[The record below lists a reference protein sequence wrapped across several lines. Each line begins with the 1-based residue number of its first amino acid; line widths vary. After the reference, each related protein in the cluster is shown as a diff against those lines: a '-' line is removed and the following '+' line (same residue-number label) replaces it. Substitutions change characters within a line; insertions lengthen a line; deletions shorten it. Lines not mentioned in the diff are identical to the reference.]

1 MKKKSFLFFGEI
13 IEPYRKDN
21 IELFESYVLK
31 KANNEQIQTIQ
42 NFIADYNKILHH
54 GISYYEYYTEPKCN
68 GFIFNP
74 LEKKDWKYWVIEYP
88 EINMKK
94 SVPFALGLSKIDLT
108 VLFSGA
114 YNGLKK
120 MDGKEIPG
128 VVSNQLKTLNFFYNT
143 QFDILETKPFT
154 KADVN
159 EINSLFYLLQEFQ
172 NNKNCFDF
180 IDKALQDYLN
190 LQNVPKNSTFRI
202 LGYFSILELLLTV
215 YGPEENSINN
225 QLRTK
230 INLVNNQIKE
240 PINFREYFGG
250 SDTNKLEMI
259 IAKLYQYRNDIAHG
273 NKSDFEK
280 KLRIFKNSKC
290 YIQEFLRDLTKKIL
304 IFAIEKPELTLDLK
318 NAKK

>member
-1 MKKKSFLFFGEI
+1 MKKNSFLFFGEI

-21 IELFESYVLK
+21 IELFEGYVLN

-54 GISYYEYYTEPKCN
+54 GISHYEYYPEPKYN

-88 EINMKK
+88 EINMKE

-108 VLFSGA
+108 VLFSGV
-114 YNGLKK
+114 YNGIKI
-120 MDGKEIPG
+120 DGKEIPG
-128 VVSNQLKTLNFFYNT
+128 VVSNKLKTLNFFYNT
-143 QFDILETKPFT
+143 QFDILENKPFT

-159 EINSLFYLLQEFQ
+159 EINSLFYLLQEFRK
-172 NNKNCFDF
+172 NKNSFDF

-215 YGPEENSINN
+215 YRPKENSINN
-225 QLRTK
+225 QLQTK
-230 INLVNNQIKE
+230 INLVNNQVKE

-259 IAKLYQYRNDIAHG
+259 IAKLYQYRSDIAHG

-280 KLRIFKNSKC
+280 QLRIFKNSKS

-318 NAKK
+318 KC